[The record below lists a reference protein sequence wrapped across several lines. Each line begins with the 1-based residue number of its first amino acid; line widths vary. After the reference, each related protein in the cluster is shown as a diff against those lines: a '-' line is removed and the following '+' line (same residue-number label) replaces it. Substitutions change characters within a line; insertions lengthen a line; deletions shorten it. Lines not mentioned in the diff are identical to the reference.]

1 MAEKHYEALVIGAG
15 PGGYAAAIRLGQL
28 DKKTLIIEKEAI
40 GGTCLNFGCVPSK
53 ALISAAE
60 RYHKLDHSEAMGISV
75 KQKSIDFSRT
85 QEWKGE
91 VVGKLTGGVAQLLKG
106 NGVDTLEGTARFKDA
121 HSVIVDTGEG
131 EEKVTFDK
139 AIIAT
144 GSRPF
149 FLKGFEPDGEVVVG
163 SRDALDFEEVPE
175 KLLVIGGGYIGLELG
190 IAYAKLGTDV
200 KVVEMMDSLLPVSP
214 KRLAKMVERS
224 CKKLGMDIHLKTKAQ
239 RLEKSGKK
247 ATLIAEDEKGEEK
260 RFEADRVLV
269 TIGRKPVTDGLELE
283 AAGLKTDDRGFIPV
297 DAQRRTEV
305 EHIFA
310 IGDVAGEPMLA
321 HKASKEGVVAAEV
334 IAGESAE
341 YDHRAVPAVIFTEPE
356 VAYVGLSPEEAK
368 EEGYE
373 VVTGRFPFQANGRAL
388 ALDETDGWVQVIG
401 DRESGRLLG
410 VQIVG
415 PEAADLIS
423 EACLALEMGA
433 RLEDVGYTMH
443 PHPTLGE
450 AVMEAAEG
458 ALGKAIHQLN
468 R

>member
-1 MAEKHYEALVIGAG
+1 MPDKHYEAVVIGAG

-28 DKKTLIIEKEAI
+28 GKKTLIIEKEAI

-53 ALISAAE
+53 ALISAADL
-60 RYHKLDHSEAMGISV
+60 YHKLDHSDAMGISV
-75 KQKSIDFSRT
+75 KEKAIDFEKT
-85 QEWKGE
+85 QQWKGE
-91 VVGKLTGGVAQLLKG
+91 VVGRLTGGVAQLLKG
-106 NGVDTLEGTARFKDA
+106 NEVDTLEGTARFKDA
-121 HSVIVDTGEG
+121 HSVLVETGEG
-131 EEKVTFDK
+131 EEEVTFDR
-139 AIIAT
+139 AVIAT

-149 FLKGFEPDGEVVVG
+149 FLEGFEPDGEVVVG
-163 SRDALDFEEVPE
+163 SRGALDFAEVPE

-190 IAYAKLGTDV
+190 IAYAKLGTGV
-200 KVVEMMDSLLPVSP
+200 TVVEMMDTLLPGSP

-224 CKKLGMDIHLKTKAQ
+224 CKKLEMDIHLKTKAKG
-239 RLEKSGKK
+239 LERSGEK
-247 ATLIAEDEKGEEK
+247 AVLTAEDREGEEK
-260 RFEADRVLV
+260 TFEADRVLV
-269 TIGRKPVTDGLELE
+269 TIGRKPNTEGLDLE
-283 AAGLKTDDRGFIPV
+283 AAGLETDEKGFLSV
-297 DAQRRTEV
+297 DPQRRTEV

-321 HKASKEGVVAAEV
+321 HKAAKEGVVAAEV
-334 IAGESAE
+334 IAGEPAE
-341 YDHRAVPAVIFTEPE
+341 YDYRAVPAVIFTEPE
-356 VAYVGLSPEEAK
+356 IAYVGLGKEEA
-368 EEGYE
+368 EEGGYE

-401 DRESGRLLG
+401 DGESGMLLG

-415 PEAADLIS
+415 PGAADLIS

-433 RLEDVGYTMH
+433 RMEDVGYTMH

>member
-1 MAEKHYEALVIGAG
+1 MPDNHYEAVVIGAG

-28 DKKTLIIEKEAI
+28 GKKTLIVEKEAI

-53 ALISAAE
+53 ALISAADL
-60 RYHKLDHSEAMGISV
+60 YHKLDHSGSMGISV
-75 KQKSIDFSRT
+75 KGKSIDFAKT

-91 VVGKLTGGVAQLLKG
+91 VVDKLTGGVAQLLKG
-106 NGVDTLEGTARFKDA
+106 NKVDTLEGTARFQDG
-121 HSVIVDTGEG
+121 HSIVVDTGEG
-131 EEKVTFDK
+131 EEKVTFDH
-139 AIIAT
+139 AVIAT

-149 FLKGFEPDGEVVVG
+149 FLEGFEPDGEVVVG
-163 SRDALDFEEVPE
+163 SRQALDFTEVPE

-190 IAYAKLGTDV
+190 IAYAKLGTQV
-200 KVVEMMDSLLPVSP
+200 TVVEMMDSLLPGSP

-224 CKKLGMDIHLKTKAQ
+224 CKKLEMDIHLKTKAKS
-239 RLEKSGKK
+239 LEKGKKK
-247 ATLIAEDEKGEEK
+247 ATLTAEDKEGEEK
-260 RFEADRVLV
+260 TFEADRVLV
-269 TIGRKPVTDGLELE
+269 TIGRKPNTDGLDLQ
-283 AAGLKTDDRGFIPV
+283 AAGLETDGKGFISV
-297 DAQRRTEV
+297 DPQRRTKV
-305 EHIFA
+305 DHIFA

-321 HKASKEGVVAAEV
+321 HKASKEAVVAAEV
-334 IAGESAE
+334 IAGEAAE

-356 VAYVGLSPEEAK
+356 IAYAGLSEDEAK
-368 EEGYE
+368 EQGHE
-373 VVTGRFPFQANGRAL
+373 VVKGRFPFQANGRAL
-388 ALDETDGWVQVIG
+388 ALDETDGWVEVIG
-401 DRESGRLLG
+401 DADSGILLG

-415 PEAADLIS
+415 PEASDLIS